1 LLGLLGGEH
10 RFAEDDEKVPTSAIL
25 GKAQEAK
32 PVISTAMANP
42 ETIFSERDMF
52 MRFLRSPRRSRKG
65 KARGGALLRV
75 ISSRKGQDQIFRG
88 RCNGLRRRL

>member
-52 MRFLRSPRRSRKG
+52 MRFLRSLAG
-65 KARGGALLRV
+65 LAKARPEAE
-75 ISSRKGQDQIFRG
+75 
-88 RCNGLRRRL
+88 RCCA

>member
-10 RFAEDDEKVPTSAIL
+10 RFAEDDEKVLTGAIL

-65 KARGGALLRV
+65 KATKRSAAARDRLNERSGPN
-75 ISSRKGQDQIFRG
+75 IQGQM
-88 RCNGLRRRL
+88 